1 MFNKI
6 ILTETKRDTVIEN
19 KESKIE
25 GTKLF

>member
-6 ILTETKRDTVIEN
+6 ILTETKRYTIIEN

>member
-6 ILTETKRDTVIEN
+6 IVTETKRDTVIEN
-19 KESKIE
+19 KDSKIK